1 MCRYKELKK
10 ENETLKTEVES
21 MEATR
26 EEREVLQTYATLHH
40 QYCLPGQ
47 V

>member
-1 MCRYKELKK
+1 MRRYKELKK

-26 EEREVLQTYATLHH
+26 EEREVLQTCATVRH
-40 QYCLPGQ
+40 QYFLPGQ